1 MSTDAFVERLRTLAN
16 GDRGALATL
25 RRSLAFDPGTWPAA
39 FRYVEPF
46 LGKDEAAADRRRA
59 AYLTAGLFAMHPM
72 QADGVSFGRAFGAL
86 ARKRKSTSI
95 ESRFLALLSADET
108 ELPNRLRQAV
118 SLLKSDGVA
127 LDWSLLRKNLS
138 AWNAPSRYVQ
148 QAWARDYYGQGGAS
162 E

>member
-1 MSTDAFVERLRTLAN
+1 MNTNGFTERLRALAA

-46 LGKDEAAADRRRA
+46 LAQEEAMTDRRRA
-59 AYLTAGLFAMHPM
+59 AYLVAGLFAMHPLHTE
-72 QADGVSFGRAFGAL
+72 GVSLGRAFATL
-86 ARKRKSTSI
+86 AHKRISTSI

-118 SLLKSDGVA
+118 SLLKVDAVA
-127 LDWSLLRKNLS
+127 LDWSRLRKNLGN
-138 AWNAPSRYVQ
+138 WNAPTRFVQ
-148 QAWARDYYGQGGAS
+148 QDWARDYYAHGSAS

>member
-1 MSTDAFVERLRTLAN
+1 MSTDAFIERLRTLAK

-46 LGKDEAAADRRRA
+46 LGQDEVLPDRRRA
-59 AYLTAGLFAMHPM
+59 AYLAAGLFAMHPDH
-72 QADGVSFGRAFGAL
+72 AEGVSLGRAFGNL
-86 ARKRKSTSI
+86 ARKRQSGSI

-118 SLLKSDGVA
+118 SLLKSDGLA
-127 LDWSLLRKNLS
+127 LDWALLRKQLGN
-138 AWNAPSRYVQ
+138 WNAPARFVQ
-148 QAWARDYYGQGGAS
+148 QAWARDYYAQGSAA